1 MGTSSFVLLAALY
14 FADGRVIKAVGEGF
28 ATEEQC
34 YKQALHDIR
43 EMKEEADHLKA
54 LLPGEELME
63 IRLSCEEME
72 GHDGHKGYIPL
83 KEYYGN

>member
-1 MGTSSFVLLAALY
+1 MGTSSFVLFAALY
-14 FADGRVIKAVGEGF
+14 FANGEVVEAVGEGF

-34 YKQALHDIR
+34 YQRALRDIR
-43 EMKEEADHLKA
+43 EMKEEADHLKE
-54 LLPGEELME
+54 LFPGKELME